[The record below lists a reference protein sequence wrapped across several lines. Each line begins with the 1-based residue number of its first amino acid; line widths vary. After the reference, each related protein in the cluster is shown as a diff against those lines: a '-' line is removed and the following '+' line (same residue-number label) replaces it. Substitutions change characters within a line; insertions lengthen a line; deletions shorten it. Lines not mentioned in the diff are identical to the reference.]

1 MLHFV
6 VFFFSFL
13 RAAASA
19 LEPCC
24 LARWVFVYQLFL
36 GTTFLSN
43 KWLIDWLVDWLIE
56 ILRPKVGH
64 NHGGPVSQNM
74 PFMAFQEKKIPKFCG
89 DGYAISS
96 TPLAVR
102 RYLRSEYVMCFLG
115 GNHSG
120 LWLSPTLCLYN
131 ATYSRTS
138 LNLKPAV
145 YTTFHDGNIRLPF
158 CASNKLLFC

>member
-1 MLHFV
+1 MLSSLAVWLVEYLFISCFSVLHFW
-6 VFFFSFL
+6 
-13 RAAASA
+13 AI
-19 LEPCC
+19 
-24 LARWVFVYQLFL
+24 
-36 GTTFLSN
+36 N
-43 KWLIDWLVDWLIE
+43 DWLIDWLVDWLI
-56 ILRPKVGH
+56 
-64 NHGGPVSQNM
+64 GPQPRGSCVSKH
-74 PFMAFQEKKIPKFCG
+74 AVYGISGEKIPKFCG